1 MDGVMERK
9 DIKALTRLIKKER
22 KVGKQLLQALRSDL
36 EKVPRLSVKHRE
48 LTHEI
53 QELLS
58 PATDPLIDL

>member
-22 KVGKQLLQALRSDL
+22 KVGKQLRQALRSDL
-36 EKVPRLSVKHRE
+36 EKVPQLSVKYRA
-48 LTHEI
+48 LTR
-53 QELLS
+53 QMDELLP